1 MYSRYLPNTAFKA
14 QPPPSPPDRQPK
26 QQRDEPPKQK
36 QTTTEREN
44 ISSAHVQQRQIRSQ
58 NVAPVRE
65 SVFSQLGLDRSD
77 LLILLLLVLL
87 MQEEDSS
94 TMLTALA
101 LYFFM

>member
-14 QPPPSPPDRQPK
+14 QPPPSSPNRQPK
-26 QQRDEPPKQK
+26 PQRDEPPKQEPSATMNEK
-36 QTTTEREN
+36 
-44 ISSAHVQQRQIRSQ
+44 SSYFHMPPKHMPPQSFG
-58 NVAPVRE
+58 PVRE
-65 SVFSQLGLDRSD
+65 SLLSQLGLDRSD